1 MQYRTLGN
9 SGLKISRLTVG
20 TMTFGGEGFMSKLG
34 NTGVKDARKLIDM
47 SIDHGVNLFD
57 TANMYSAGV
66 SEEILGKALG
76 DKRNDVLVTTKVR
89 FPMGDGPNEGG
100 LSRLHIR
107 EQVEA
112 SLKRLNTGHI
122 DLYQLHMWDGTTP
135 LEETLQLMD
144 TLVGHGKIRYY
155 GISNFSAWHAMKV
168 MQVCEREGFTKP
180 ISQQIHYT
188 PQAREAEY
196 ELMPMA
202 HDAGLGTMIWSPL
215 AGGLLSG
222 KYRRDKD
229 APEGTRFSEGWQEP
243 PIHDEKRLFDL
254 IETLVEVG
262 DTHGVSAAQVALA
275 WITERPGVTTAVIGA
290 RKAHQLEDNLASAQL
305 ELSADEHAAIERVSR
320 PQLIYPYWHQAMAAS
335 DRFGAADWVLHAD
348 HAEDY
353 QK

>member
-155 GISNFSAWHAMKV
+155 GISNFSAWQAMKV

-180 ISQQIHYT
+180 IGQQIHYT

-262 DTHGVSAAQVALA
+262 DAHGVSAAQVALA

-290 RKAHQLEDNLASAQL
+290 RKAHQLEDNLATAQL

-320 PQLIYPYWHQAMAAS
+320 PQLIYPYWHQAMNAN

-353 QK
+353 QD

>member
-243 PIHDEKRLFDL
+243 PIHDEKRLFEL

-262 DTHGVSAAQVALA
+262 DAHGVSAAQVALA

-320 PQLIYPYWHQAMAAS
+320 PQLIYPYWHQAMNAN

>member
-9 SGLKISRLTVG
+9 SGLRVSQLTLG
-20 TMTFGGEGFMSKLG
+20 TMTFGGEGFMAKVG
-34 NTGVKDARKLIDM
+34 DTDVDGARRLIDQ
-47 SIDHGVNLFD
+47 SIDRGVNFFD
-57 TANMYSAGV
+57 TANMYSAGL

-76 DKRNDVLVTTKVR
+76 DKRNDVLLTTKVR
-89 FPMGDGPNEGG
+89 FPMGDGPNDGG

-107 EQVEA
+107 DQVEA
-112 SLKRLNTGHI
+112 SLKRLNTDHI
-122 DLYQLHMWDGTTP
+122 DLYQMHMWDGVTP
-135 LEETLQLMD
+135 LEETLQTLD

-155 GISNFSAWHAMKV
+155 GISNFSAWQAMKV
-168 MQVCEREGFTKP
+168 MAVCEREGFTKP

-222 KYRRDKD
+222 KYRRDQ
-229 APEGTRFSEGWQEP
+229 ATPEGTRISEGWDEP
-243 PIHDEKRLFDL
+243 PIHDETRLFDL

-262 DTHGVSAAQVALA
+262 DAHGVSAAQVALA
-275 WITERPGVTTAVIGA
+275 WITARPGVTTAVIGA
-290 RKAHQLEDNLASAQL
+290 RKAHQLEDNLASAEL
-305 ELSADEHAAIERVSR
+305 ELSDDEHAAIEKVSR
-320 PQLIYPYWHQAMAAS
+320 PHLLYPYWHQALHAS
-335 DRFGAADWVLHAD
+335 DRFSAADWVLHAD

-353 QK
+353 QG

>member
-122 DLYQLHMWDGTTP
+122 DLYQLYMWDGTTP

-144 TLVGHGKIRYY
+144 TLVGHGKIHYY
-155 GISNFSAWHAMKV
+155 GISSFSA
-168 MQVCEREGFTKP
+168 
-180 ISQQIHYT
+180 
-188 PQAREAEY
+188 
-196 ELMPMA
+196 
-202 HDAGLGTMIWSPL
+202 
-215 AGGLLSG
+215 
-222 KYRRDKD
+222 
-229 APEGTRFSEGWQEP
+229 
-243 PIHDEKRLFDL
+243 
-254 IETLVEVG
+254 
-262 DTHGVSAAQVALA
+262 
-275 WITERPGVTTAVIGA
+275 
-290 RKAHQLEDNLASAQL
+290 
-305 ELSADEHAAIERVSR
+305 
-320 PQLIYPYWHQAMAAS
+320 
-335 DRFGAADWVLHAD
+335 
-348 HAEDY
+348 
-353 QK
+353 